1 MNGQLL
7 FLHFPADR
15 RVRPCQSAAHRGW
28 TCLLAAVI
36 FSLCP
41 LDGVHAP
48 LCNPKQLN
56 SRSLSA
62 VLKCPATRCTQQQHL
77 NEEAAQF
84 KWCRLTYGPE
94 REKWEAEIEGGWGG
108 QSVQMML
115 NNILYFFF
123 PLCILLCALHLFI
136 YLFYTAPVQRFD
148 WLWNHRNAFKCHM
161 WTFPS
166 SL

>member
-15 RVRPCQSAAHRGW
+15 RVGPCQSAAHRGW

-123 PLCILLCALHLFI
+123 SALYSPMRSTFI
-136 YLFYTAPVQRFD
+136 YLFILYSPSAAF
-148 WLWNHRNAFKCHM
+148 WLAVESQECF
-161 WTFPS
+161 
-166 SL
+166 